1 MTDDPTT
8 ITVILE
14 VAGTE
19 YVHQVEGTHWRRDES
34 RTVYV
39 YKYDETLI
47 EVDPDHFVAAFY
59 EDQIETIENIE
70 TITG

>member
-1 MTDDPTT
+1 MTNDPTT

-14 VAGTE
+14 VAGNE
-19 YVHQVEGTHWRRDES
+19 YVHQLEGTHWRRDES

-39 YKYDETLI
+39 YDDDDTLI

-59 EDQIETIENIE
+59 ENEIETIE
-70 TITG
+70 TVTG